1 MNLQITK
8 YRFFAAM
15 EVYDTCVFLTS
26 GTVQFPS
33 FLKGGTS
40 DSIALNFDANGDMGW
55 IKRWH
60 GLDKQRAGQYLQPV
74 NQGRRLM
81 CATPKY
87 PSTRKRNPPL
97 FCHSLQFHSFDK
109 RFSSFSLYV
118 STWDSRIKNT
128 PTNHVLET
136 VPALL
141 VCFFFN
147 VITFDSMELMLEP
160 SFMSLCHTL
169 ILFYS
174 NRGWNSKIHR

>member
-1 MNLQITK
+1 MNSQVTK
-8 YRFFAAM
+8 HRFFAAM
-15 EVYDTCVFLTS
+15 ELYDMCVFLTS

-33 FLKGGTS
+33 FLKRNS

-74 NQGRRLM
+74 NQGQRLM

-118 STWDSRIKNT
+118 STWDTELEIHQ
-128 PTNHVLET
+128 PTI
-136 VPALL
+136 
-141 VCFFFN
+141 FYK
-147 VITFDSMELMLEP
+147 
-160 SFMSLCHTL
+160 
-169 ILFYS
+169 LFQLH
-174 NRGWNSKIHR
+174 WFVFWWMW